1 MTTKEELKELKDA
14 CILLQKQIGALKLL
28 YDDLD
33 KKKADKPKVQI
44 ISKLN

>member
-1 MTTKEELKELKDA
+1 MTTKEEIQELRNA

-33 KKKADKPKVQI
+33 NKKADKPKI
-44 ISKLN
+44 IKYN